1 MDYHVFKKPKIKN
14 GKKIYKWYY
23 YYTQNGKQIQKAC
36 KNCNNRSDAE
46 SYIRSLPPLQNKSAS
61 ITVKDIAQTMFLTGS
76 DHVSRRSQ
84 LGLSVLL
91 ETLQISRG
99 YVEQIIEKWG
109 TYDIRTLN
117 PKEIMQYLFTVK
129 RSGSW
134 KNSYLSVFSEIFQE
148 AMWFDCAVVKPL
160 FRTFVRHSK
169 KADILTTEELNLLF
183 KEDNFPNEMM
193 YLFFLLCL
201 SAGMRLGEV
210 RAVRVKQF
218 IFDQKILI
226 IDGFCKKEGERTV
239 YNKAGSVDKPK
250 LRMVYLPDMTIKI
263 MQKWIGD
270 NNLCADDFCFT
281 QNGRPVR
288 TEYAEKVFYRAL
300 QKIDLIPHGKGIKRL
315 APADGRKLVP
325 HSLRYTYVSRMR
337 RVMSA
342 EDLKNYTGHTSTAM
356 VDYYS
361 HRSVELLLEGLPES
375 GKRAANTLFS

>member
-1 MDYHVFKKPKIKN
+1 
-14 GKKIYKWYY
+14 
-23 YYTQNGKQIQKAC
+23 
-36 KNCNNRSDAE
+36 
-46 SYIRSLPPLQNKSAS
+46 
-61 ITVKDIAQTMFLTGS
+61 
-76 DHVSRRSQ
+76 
-84 LGLSVLL
+84 
-91 ETLQISRG
+91 
-99 YVEQIIEKWG
+99 
-109 TYDIRTLN
+109 
-117 PKEIMQYLFTVK
+117 
-129 RSGSW
+129 
-134 KNSYLSVFSEIFQE
+134 
-148 AMWFDCAVVKPL
+148 
-160 FRTFVRHSK
+160 
-169 KADILTTEELNLLF
+169 
-183 KEDNFPNEMM
+183 
-193 YLFFLLCL
+193 
-201 SAGMRLGEV
+201 
-210 RAVRVKQF
+210 
-218 IFDQKILI
+218 
-226 IDGFCKKEGERTV
+226 
-239 YNKAGSVDKPK
+239 
-250 LRMVYLPDMTIKI
+250 